1 MSPSREDYIKNIFK
15 GIENA
20 GFAQNKDISNYL
32 EVSKPSVTEMIGKL
46 KDDDLVYTENSKIYL
61 TEQGLKIGEKLISIH
76 RLWEKFLE
84 EVLDFPADQVH
95 NQADLLEHVTSDEL
109 VKSLNKYLNYPKNCP
124 HGRIIYINAKEN
136 I

>member
-1 MSPSREDYIKNIFK
+1 
-15 GIENA
+15 
-20 GFAQNKDISNYL
+20 
-32 EVSKPSVTEMIGKL
+32 
-46 KDDDLVYTENSKIYL
+46 KIYL

-84 EVLDFPADQVH
+84 EVLDFPADKVH

-109 VKSLNKYLNYPKNCP
+109 VESLNKYLNYPKNCP